1 MRLLKA
7 LITLFLALVL
17 PITGSASPNTDFV
30 YSGLAGDARAPWLV
44 SWQAPI
50 LEVEG
55 LRFKDLN
62 KNGVLDLYEDWR
74 LSPAQRAEDLIA
86 KMDSPEKAAQ
96 LLHITLYSPRAAW
109 FTEQNVGFALAYDYL
124 SAGPTE
130 AAVRVN
136 QLQQWSE
143 SSKYGIPLIISM
155 DSVNGASWVR
165 GATLYPDQIGLAATR
180 DPELVGRL
188 NEMQRVEMTAMGIRM
203 SLSPIADLA
212 TEPRWGRLQ
221 ECFGEDA
228 ELAKEMVVAAVLA
241 LQAGSEL
248 NCDSVLVSVKHFPG
262 SGPRQAC
269 RWQSHYFH

>member
-1 MRLLKA
+1 M
-7 LITLFLALVL
+7 IIFL
-17 PITGSASPNTDFV
+17 
-30 YSGLAGDARAPWLV
+30 
-44 SWQAPI
+44 
-50 LEVEG
+50 
-55 LRFKDLN
+55 
-62 KNGVLDLYEDWR
+62 
-74 LSPAQRAEDLIA
+74 
-86 KMDSPEKAAQ
+86 
-96 LLHITLYSPRAAW
+96 
-109 FTEQNVGFALAYDYL
+109 
-124 SAGPTE
+124 AGPTE

-165 GATLYPDQIGLAATR
+165 ERRSILINWIGCHQ

-248 NCDSVLVSVKHFPG
+248 NCDSVLVSVKHFPVQ
-262 SGPRQAC
+262 GPRQAVSMAVPLFSL
-269 RWQSHYFH
+269 RIR